1 MLVKKLFILACILLS
16 SVISY
21 AQTSQPQIEGF
32 WGVKLGESETTV
44 VRTVRQSYP
53 SADYDKSTTGKP
65 FRVNNVKLAGLD
77 IDKCEFKFKNGIFT
91 EAKFNKVAGWRSV
104 NMSQVQNYLSSLA
117 QTAQSD
123 YQDICDRL
131 SEKYGTP
138 KVSGQTVSWRTSN
151 GNSITVKPWSMAD
164 NGYVDDYGRTWAG
177 MGIHI
182 IYSKGEHLNDF

>member
-1 MLVKKLFILACILLS
+1 MIKRILILTSIMLIAI
-16 SVISY
+16 ISF
-21 AQTSQPQIEGF
+21 AQNAQPQIEGF
-32 WGVKLGESETTV
+32 WGVKLGESENAV
-44 VRTVRQSYP
+44 VRKVRQSYP
-53 SADYDKSTTGKP
+53 NADYARDTNGKP
-65 FRVNNVKLAGLD
+65 FRVQNAKLAGLD
-77 IDKCEFKFKNGIFT
+77 VDNCEFKFKNGIFT

-104 NMSQVQNYLSSLA
+104 SVSQ
-117 QTAQSD
+117 AQSYLNSLSPNMQSN

-138 KVSGQTVSWRTSN
+138 KVSGQTVTWRTSN
-151 GNSITVKPWSMAD
+151 GNSITVKPWSMSD